1 MDENEEL
8 LDAITA
14 LIPSVLTALEAFAY
28 FGRHMHPGNIQA
40 LVLPLKERVEPVE
53 EGLKVFKGAP
63 WPDHLQQFADQISE
77 VAGHVISA
85 IDGLKTIGDDEK
97 SVFRAYRVMRYHNR
111 AVESLYPIALMLPPV
126 SRFFV
131 EPGRRD
137 DAMLQEKLAKSD
149 PRRENV
155 GIIHMGNDKE
165 SKGGFSLYVPEY
177 YEESD
182 SSPLIVALHGGSG
195 HGRDFL
201 WTWLREARS
210 YGAILVSP
218 TSKGDTWS
226 LMGPDVDSP
235 NLHGIVK
242 HVQER
247 WNVDSTKMLLTGMS
261 DGGTFT
267 YVSGL
272 DGNSPF
278 THLAPSSA
286 SFHPLLIEGY
296 PPERIQGLPIYLMHG
311 ALDWMF
317 PIDVAR
323 TAHQTLSAAGAKV
336 CYREIS
342 DLSHT
347 YPRDE
352 NPNIMNWFLYG
363 TDPSTETV

>member
-1 MDENEEL
+1 MEENEEL

-14 LIPSVLTALEAFAY
+14 LMPPILKSLEAFAY

-40 LVLPLKERVEPVE
+40 LVSPISNNVTPVE
-53 EGLKVFKGAP
+53 QGLTVFKGAK

-77 VAGHVISA
+77 VADHVITA
-85 IDGLKTIGDDEK
+85 FEGLAKIGEDEK
-97 SVFRAYRVMRYHNR
+97 SIFRAYRVMGHYNR
-111 AVESLYPIALMLPPV
+111 AIESLYPIALMLPPV

-131 EPGRRD
+131 EPALRD
-137 DAMLQEKLAKSD
+137 DATLRAKLESAD
-149 PRRENV
+149 PTRANV
-155 GIIHMGNDKE
+155 GIIHMGNEKDA
-165 SKGGFSLYVPEY
+165 KGGFSLYVPEY
-177 YEESD
+177 YDENESA
-182 SSPLIVALHGGSG
+182 PLIVSLHGGSG

-218 TSKGDTWS
+218 TSKGDTWD
-226 LMGPDVDSP
+226 LMGPDIDSP
-235 NLHGIVK
+235 NLYGILE
-242 HVQER
+242 HVRDR
-247 WNVDSTKMLLTGMS
+247 WNVDPSKMLLTGMS

-272 DGNSPF
+272 NGDSPF

-296 PPERIQGLPIYLMHG
+296 PPERIRDLPIYLMHG

-317 PIDVAR
+317 PVDVAR

-336 CYREIS
+336 CYRELS

-352 NPNIMNWFLYG
+352 NPRIMKWFLHG
-363 TDPSTETV
+363 TTPPEDEA

>member
-1 MDENEEL
+1 
-8 LDAITA
+8 
-14 LIPSVLTALEAFAY
+14 
-28 FGRHMHPGNIQA
+28 
-40 LVLPLKERVEPVE
+40 
-53 EGLKVFKGAP
+53 
-63 WPDHLQQFADQISE
+63 
-77 VAGHVISA
+77 
-85 IDGLKTIGDDEK
+85 
-97 SVFRAYRVMRYHNR
+97 
-111 AVESLYPIALMLPPV
+111 
-126 SRFFV
+126 
-131 EPGRRD
+131 
-137 DAMLQEKLAKSD
+137 
-149 PRRENV
+149 
-155 GIIHMGNDKE
+155 
-165 SKGGFSLYVPEY
+165 
-177 YEESD
+177 
-182 SSPLIVALHGGSG
+182 
-195 HGRDFL
+195 
-201 WTWLREARS
+201 
-210 YGAILVSP
+210 
-218 TSKGDTWS
+218 
-226 LMGPDVDSP
+226 MGPDVDSP

-336 CYREIS
+336 CDREIS